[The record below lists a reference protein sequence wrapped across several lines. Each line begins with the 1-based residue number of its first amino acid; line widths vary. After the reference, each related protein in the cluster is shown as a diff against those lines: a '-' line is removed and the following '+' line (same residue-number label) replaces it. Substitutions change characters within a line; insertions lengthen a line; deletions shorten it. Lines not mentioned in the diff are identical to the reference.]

1 MSKTPHGWQ
10 MELTDCIASYMKARF
25 QEEVFSRPHTL
36 PDILILFLVLCEA
49 DHISS
54 SMSGKIRVEKPAM
67 QKLLRDVEVTELA
80 ILVTN
85 SNTIHIW
92 YLPDALSPKRRDS
105 IKASPQAWQTDK
117 SYFHDNAELKGA
129 INLSPAWFQQGH
141 GPQNGFLE
149 ASWLLKSR
157 TENTSTREWVNQMSN
172 TNALLS
178 VILHVFHL
186 QMYAD
191 GREALICLGKQ
202 VEQQVDLDMSSMYS
216 SMSMMVNQATCY
228 HRDINGWDPWYDMLV
243 TVGNY
248 PPLDFVI
255 PTLNL
260 QLHYNPGMIIAFS
273 GSALEHGVGAVD
285 SDRACLDMLALE
297 LQTGGVAK
305 ILQMGR
311 CFNIID
317 WVGTQ
322 N

>member
-1 MSKTPHGWQ
+1 MSKTPHAWR

-25 QEEVFSRPHTL
+25 QEEVFSGPHAL
-36 PDILILFLVLCEA
+36 PDILILFPVLCEV

-54 SMSGKIRVEKPAM
+54 VISQAYHYPINVRKNWGGTTCNGEAAERYM
-67 QKLLRDVEVTELA
+67 EVTELS

-92 YLPDALSPKRRDS
+92 YLLDTLSPKRRANVWNCLHLLREPLWES
-105 IKASPQAWQTDK
+105 IKASPQAWQMDK

-141 GPQNGFLE
+141 GHSSVLKPQNGFPE

-157 TENTSTREWVNQMSN
+157 TENTSTREWVNQMTD

-178 VILHVFHL
+178 AILHVIHP

-202 VEQQVDLDMSSMYS
+202 AEQWADLDMSSILPIWSSTYS
-216 SMSMMVNQATCY
+216 SM
-228 HRDINGWDPWYDMLV
+228 HPLYDMLV

-255 PTLNL
+255 PMLNL
-260 QLHYNPGMIIAFS
+260 QLCYNPGMIIAFS

-285 SDRACLDMLALE
+285 
-297 LQTGGVAK
+297 
-305 ILQMGR
+305 
-311 CFNIID
+311 
-317 WVGTQ
+317 W
-322 N
+322 